1 MPVHADSHRESETKC
16 VASAET
22 DVSAMLAK
30 SLPMLAKSLPNVIK
44 VTTNVTNVTTHR
56 YPKAS
61 AQAVRCRCP
70 HMSPL
75 RLSLLR

>member
-1 MPVHADSHRESETKC
+1 MCGKCGDRRQRNVGEVTTNVSEVT
-16 VASAET
+16 T
-22 DVSAMLAK
+22 NVSE
-30 SLPMLAKSLPNVIK
+30 